1 MLHCEK
7 SFGRYFAIQFV
18 TDDASAKLLV
28 DKKFSEIMGNDRRF
42 GNIEL
47 LYTGSHHLNFLTVLA
62 AAPQRTAFVESEC
75 KSTHGMYSRLIANK
89 CFNSKRMYS

>member
-1 MLHCEK
+1 M
-7 SFGRYFAIQFV
+7 

-47 LYTGSHHLNFLTVLA
+47 LYNTY
-62 AAPQRTAFVESEC
+62 RESSLKFSNSVSCCPPENGIRGI
-75 KSTHGMYSRLIANK
+75 GM
-89 CFNSKRMYS
+89 

>member
-1 MLHCEK
+1 M
-7 SFGRYFAIQFV
+7 